1 MNVIQHAV
9 QRLQVQMGNVMM
21 QVMHAWLMQVIH
33 AWLMHAWLMRQ
44 MWPQLQAHHLRGKEL
59 FLKMNLQWANRR
71 KKKAK
76 KLSKKDLAQKVK
88 SLQEELLGKGLEH
101 NGSWQKAHAQ
111 IKALPAR
118 GHWQKFFETLVA
130 GEEASFECEAC
141 KRLAAV
147 YMPGEPEEQLEEEQ
161 EKKDAG
167 FRKRGRPTRDARQ
180 TDVLRKY
187 LAAHRSGIYQ
197 PVKPDHGAEGDEEAQ
212 DAKRFHYF
220 CVPCQKV
227 VQFFRDAVTYVHL
240 HESQSAGH
248 AKGLKALGLMKDGTA
263 AGERTACNGVRV
275 NQVSGRLSELTCSL
289 RLWLSAGQPCAL
301 GVGAKKALL
310 EVGSWRQQ
318 DDAFIVRHNDCC
330 GAQSSLGCHDCLT
343 FAENPKVAQEIA
355 SWGYKLDLIT
365 LAYNIAYGSSE
376 DVKNHVLLMKTR
388 GYMVTQL
395 AGSDLDDI
403 LKLAPRGQVLHIR
416 RSLECLSAARRNPA
430 LEDLLTTRVAGL
442 GDHIAAGSLQADVFG
457 AMIRKYH
464 DAMLSGE
471 MLQEDVKLAAMVAS
485 GGLRAKGGAVLD
497 ALFKSAMMML
507 ERGCEKRPCSS
518 KFFDSELGAELMFL
532 LGRDKCMKQVLRMF
546 GVAESVIPKVDLM
559 NPVLPQP
566 FVASRSRETLEQ
578 SCRAA
583 LSALNVL
590 GKRGF
595 QVILDE
601 TTWAP
606 VWEVIVSLR
615 PGHRLGYIGGHHSAD
630 PDQDFSFVP
639 AGNGSLPEDRLS
651 KLCVHFAVT
660 RVDSNCHVYGVD
672 LLPRAPKAVASDPT
686 NGAKRTIEEYGFL
699 FDVIT
704 RANGVPPVSGSW
716 DGGGSNLHVNGC
728 MLGLLSSDTMASIPF
743 FKHCS
748 KKPIDTIPCWIYK
761 GILYENEHWVG
772 GNNDSNH
779 VFKRFTHHLCC
790 GVRVVEWGSLV
801 VNLSCLVRGGLSIR
815 ALAVEDIQSDA
826 DMARRLNCGYL
837 SEDWSCF
844 GTMVAQF
851 AASLLISAW
860 TSSDQ
865 FGFEEATSNA
875 LMAYY
880 MVLLQTQ
887 QSMAKYGKE
896 WEKHFLPSQNVR
908 ALLDLA
914 GHAVLAAH
922 FWPHGTPWRPRC
934 RQEAPIERHFGQV
947 KSFSRGTP
955 SLKDGVYGLQMIHS
969 KQLRDS
975 AMWDEHESPTVT
987 ALTAE
992 RIWQKEHC
1000 MMPASF
1006 TPGSPRTGKPLMD
1019 CRASWWT
1026 GGTRMARILS
1036 ATASARWNKMRTQ
1049 MCSLR
1054 TMFWRRRRLK
1064 VKKKSRARVGRTWLS
1079 KSLLSGILMRSWRS
1093 WKRVTTWSSNCRT
1106 CRRSLPIQ
1114 KPVHLRGMGTCQNRT
1129 AEPSVRDLQNQHH
1142 LCMPRSKR
1150 EALHRFVRQ
1159 LRPVPA
1165 RPRSTL
1171 MRSTPSLEPK
1181 HPA

>member
-1 MNVIQHAV
+1 M
-9 QRLQVQMGNVMM
+9 
-21 QVMHAWLMQVIH
+21 
-33 AWLMHAWLMRQ
+33 
-44 MWPQLQAHHLRGKEL
+44 
-59 FLKMNLQWANRR
+59 
-71 KKKAK
+71 
-76 KLSKKDLAQKVK
+76 
-88 SLQEELLGKGLEH
+88 
-101 NGSWQKAHAQ
+101 
-111 IKALPAR
+111 
-118 GHWQKFFETLVA
+118 
-130 GEEASFECEAC
+130 
-141 KRLAAV
+141 
-147 YMPGEPEEQLEEEQ
+147 
-161 EKKDAG
+161 
-167 FRKRGRPTRDARQ
+167 
-180 TDVLRKY
+180 
-187 LAAHRSGIYQ
+187 
-197 PVKPDHGAEGDEEAQ
+197 
-212 DAKRFHYF
+212 
-220 CVPCQKV
+220 
-227 VQFFRDAVTYVHL
+227 
-240 HESQSAGH
+240 
-248 AKGLKALGLMKDGTA
+248 
-263 AGERTACNGVRV
+263 
-275 NQVSGRLSELTCSL
+275 
-289 RLWLSAGQPCAL
+289 
-301 GVGAKKALL
+301 
-310 EVGSWRQQ
+310 
-318 DDAFIVRHNDCC
+318 
-330 GAQSSLGCHDCLT
+330 
-343 FAENPKVAQEIA
+343 
-355 SWGYKLDLIT
+355 
-365 LAYNIAYGSSE
+365 
-376 DVKNHVLLMKTR
+376 
-388 GYMVTQL
+388 
-395 AGSDLDDI
+395 
-403 LKLAPRGQVLHIR
+403 
-416 RSLECLSAARRNPA
+416 
-430 LEDLLTTRVAGL
+430 
-442 GDHIAAGSLQADVFG
+442 
-457 AMIRKYH
+457 
-464 DAMLSGE
+464 
-471 MLQEDVKLAAMVAS
+471 
-485 GGLRAKGGAVLD
+485 
-497 ALFKSAMMML
+497 
-507 ERGCEKRPCSS
+507 
-518 KFFDSELGAELMFL
+518 
-532 LGRDKCMKQVLRMF
+532 
-546 GVAESVIPKVDLM
+546 
-559 NPVLPQP
+559 
-566 FVASRSRETLEQ
+566 ASRSRETLEQ

-672 LLPRAPKAVASDPT
+672 LLPRAPKAVASDST

-815 ALAVEDIQSDA
+815 AVAVEDIQSDA
-826 DMARRLNCGYL
+826 DMARCLNAGYL

-975 AMWDEHESPTVT
+975 AMWDEHESPTVI

-992 RIWQKEHC
+992 RI
-1000 MMPASF
+1000 
-1006 TPGSPRTGKPLMD
+1006 GKLAEGALHD
-1019 CRASWWT
+1019 ACVFHSW
-1026 GGTRMARILS
+1026 IS
-1036 ATASARWNKMRTQ
+1036 ADGQTSDGLQGKLVDWWYQNGKDFVRNRFSKMEQNEDPDVFFEDDVLETEE
-1049 MCSLR
+1049 
-1054 TMFWRRRRLK
+1054 
-1064 VKKKSRARVGRTWLS
+1064 VEGEEEVAS
-1079 KSLLSGILMRSWRS
+1079 KSWQDRWGFDWDLW
-1093 WKRVTTWSSNCRT
+1093 
-1106 CRRSLPIQ
+1106 
-1114 KPVHLRGMGTCQNRT
+1114 GMFGKDWERCKNN
-1129 AEPSVRDLQNQHH
+1129 DI
-1142 LCMPRSKR
+1142 
-1150 EALHRFVRQ
+1150 
-1159 LRPVPA
+1159 
-1165 RPRSTL
+1165 
-1171 MRSTPSLEPK
+1171 
-1181 HPA
+1181 